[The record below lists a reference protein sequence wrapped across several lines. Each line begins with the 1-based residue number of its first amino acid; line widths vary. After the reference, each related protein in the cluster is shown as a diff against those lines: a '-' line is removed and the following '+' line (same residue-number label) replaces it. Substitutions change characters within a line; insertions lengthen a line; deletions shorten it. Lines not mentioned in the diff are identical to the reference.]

1 MTINEI
7 AQSVSNKL
15 GGRIATPLIYAQLM
29 HETGGGTSELAQKH
43 HNYAGVTQVEAND
56 LPQPDGSNYYMN
68 FGSDEEFASYFADY
82 LSKYE
87 ENGIFN
93 ATNTA
98 EYAKALKDGGY
109 YGDTVDNYTSG
120 LNRYAGQDS
129 IGELALPASDL
140 INPQEPIVEQE
151 EIQEA
156 TFEDKFYD
164 TVYDSAFWGTFRGMA
179 ATRDGVDPN
188 FSLTQADIDEVQ
200 KSLNGDYAAT
210 LWVCQNAKSAAQ
222 LRRLTQMKQEDLE
235 RRKRV
240 DNSNIGVSTLGTV
253 LGSVIDPINYIPVF
267 GAAGKVGS
275 AARYAR
281 LAAGNATL
289 NVLERGVAEANTGYK
304 QDYTMA
310 ALLGAVA
317 GAGIPA
323 ALDMAGLKLSK
334 NRRVVSQ
341 LEDDYLNADKTSRNQ
356 LEGRK
361 APNEAVDDIE
371 FTEQLNKAHDVNFAS
386 TISDIEVSKHLSP
399 ESGVYVLS
407 KEDAQRIAKTRG
419 IEVPDNAKGI
429 FDDASGISILIKDNL
444 ENTED
449 IRKTILHEKG
459 AHGLKYV
466 LSENDYNKVI
476 SELKFMIREN
486 PSPAVKR
493 AVARAENKSDPE
505 EVLGYLAEELKPS
518 NPILRNIK
526 KKLDKSLNL
535 LGVKGRMSEDDFL
548 DILTKSAKYNLEN
561 QKGYRVLSDGSTM
574 FHNFRYS
581 EKNAVNP
588 ANLDEAAEANGFK
601 VRVGNEL
608 KRSALLATPYTALSV
623 SSSKTAR
630 KFADRFLVNP
640 HMNKTVKVIPVEQQK
655 MYLVGQLNTSLV
667 DYYKVRDKAV
677 LQKSPVLGR
686 VSPKL
691 KEDYN
696 RSVIEAYNAI
706 HGKNIASHV
715 DKDFPAE
722 IMEGVAALKKLRDN
736 MIDIMK
742 NTQQIFGEG
751 RNILPENWEVL
762 DDEFWRFFD
771 DTKRANFVG
780 QFKDPQ
786 SAVEWL
792 TEYGKK
798 AAKRSVI
805 RKQMEKKAESAYAE
819 ALAKAKAADQQPP
832 VKPAPFTPEQIE
844 AEVAKQAREWALGV
858 TDQNVSNRKIRTAN
872 STVNAIDNLE
882 FMKHRFPMD
891 TSLVVKDPWGYDFS
905 FDNDLRSFDF
915 DNIVPLLCNRF
926 AGEVSLGT
934 VFSKQKVTNMNPL
947 GEMEAFTDDLR
958 NLRATIESE
967 LQAEVN
973 KRQMTA
979 SQMADELHAFDFAM
993 DKLRGISSL
1002 EEPRSRLDAL
1012 VRSLCTLSYA
1022 RNGANMGF
1030 NQLGEIA
1037 GTLAYAGFSAAFDL
1051 IPSLGRKITDIR
1063 LGKGSEDTLNEA
1075 VLDLFGTDATR
1086 YIWHNTGSASSIM
1099 FQRAGTGSTLDKMAD
1114 KAAGF
1119 INTSASFVSTLS
1131 GLPKL
1136 TAIML
1141 QSARKQTLIDVVKAV
1156 NGFDNFP
1163 AYRNPFST
1171 KKLRAA
1177 GIDDWNTFKESLQP
1191 YMRFKS
1197 ATLSTSTVRTNQL
1210 QELDVQRLHK
1220 ENPQL
1225 FMRLRTLID
1234 NQTMRCIQQGNIGN
1248 TNILK
1253 EKSLF
1258 WRVFFQ
1264 FKDFT
1269 MRATHTQTWR
1279 VATNREADDW
1289 LSAAFSMVTNAGVVA
1304 SLAYLRAQVK
1314 YGDNEAKKE
1323 QYLKDYSS
1331 LPKLAY
1337 AGFMRSSVGSA
1348 FSSVNDLAEIAG
1360 VSPLPTIRT
1369 TVSRYE
1375 TPNIM
1380 EKPEL
1385 TVGSAITQL
1394 PAIKTALDIGIT
1406 GFKLGKNVVSN
1417 EDYLT
1422 QYELKKALELLPAQ
1436 NNFFMIKLREELV
1449 KESQLPKR

>member
-7 AQSVSNKL
+7 AQSVSDKL

-29 HETGGGTSELAQKH
+29 HETGGGTSELAQRH

-68 FGSDEEFASYFADY
+68 FDSDEEFASYFADY

-93 ATNTA
+93 ATNTG
-98 EYAKALKDGGY
+98 EYAKALKAGGY
-109 YGDTVDNYTSG
+109 FGDTVENYTTG
-120 LNRYAGQDS
+120 LNRYVGQDS
-129 IGELALPASDL
+129 IGEFALPASDI

-164 TVYDSAFWGTFRGMA
+164 TVYDSAFFGTLRSLA
-179 ATRDGVDPN
+179 ATRDGVDPD
-188 FSLTQADIDEVQ
+188 FKITQADIDEVQ
-200 KSLNGDYAAT
+200 AALGGDYAST
-210 LWVCQNAKSAAQ
+210 LWVCQNAKSASQ
-222 LRRLTQMKQEDLE
+222 LRRLTKMKQEDLE

-240 DNSNIGVSTLGTV
+240 DNSSVGVSTLGTI

-267 GAAGKVGS
+267 GAAGKVGRV
-275 AARYAR
+275 ARYAK
-281 LAAGNATL
+281 LAAGNAAL
-289 NVLERGVAEANTGYK
+289 NVMERGVAEANTGFK

-310 ALLGAVA
+310 ALLGAAA

-323 ALDMAGLKLSK
+323 VLDMAGLKLSK
-334 NRRVVSQ
+334 NKRIVSQ
-341 LEDDYLNADKTSRNQ
+341 LENDYLNAEKTSRNQ
-356 LEGRK
+356 LLGRK
-361 APNEAVDDIE
+361 APNEVAEDVDFID
-371 FTEQLNKAHDVNFAS
+371 QLKKAHDGNYAA
-386 TISDIEVSKHLSP
+386 TISDQEVSKHLSP
-399 ESGVYVLS
+399 DSGVYVLS

-419 IEVPDNAKGI
+419 IEVPDKAKGI

-493 AVARAENKSDPE
+493 AVERAENKNDPE

-526 KKLDKSLNL
+526 KKLDRSLNL

-561 QKGYRVLSDGSTM
+561 QKGYRVLSDGSTV

-588 ANLDEAAEANGFK
+588 SKLDAAAELNGFTT
-601 VRVGNEL
+601 RVGDSL

-623 SSSKTAR
+623 SLSKTAR

-640 HMNKTVKVIPVEQQK
+640 HMNKTVEVIPVEQQK
-655 MYLVGQLNTSLV
+655 MYLVGQLQTSLV
-667 DYYKVRDKAV
+667 DYYKARDKAV
-677 LQKSPVLGR
+677 LQKTPVLGR
-686 VSPKL
+686 FSTKL

-696 RSVIEAYNAI
+696 RAVIDAYNAVY
-706 HGKNIASHV
+706 GKNIAAHI
-715 DKDFPAE
+715 DKDFPADV
-722 IMEGVAALKKLRDN
+722 MEGVAALKKLRDN
-736 MIDIMK
+736 MIEIMK

-751 RNILPENWEVL
+751 RNILPEDWEVL

-771 DTKRANFVG
+771 DTKRANFVS
-780 QFKDPQ
+780 QFKDPK

-792 TEYGKK
+792 TKYGIK
-798 AAKRSVI
+798 AAKRNVI
-805 RKQMEKKAESAYAE
+805 RKQMERKVLSEWAQAAS
-819 ALAKAKAADQQPP
+819 KAKEAGQQPP
-832 VKPAPFTPEQIE
+832 AKPAAFTPEQIE
-844 AEVAKQAREWALGV
+844 AEVAKQAQEWALGV
-858 TDQNVSNRKIRTAN
+858 TDQNVSNRKAHTAN
-872 STVNAIDNLE
+872 STVNAIDNLD

-934 VFSKQKVTNMNPL
+934 VFSKQRVKNVNPL
-947 GEMEAFTDDLR
+947 GEMESFTDDLK

-973 KRQMTA
+973 KRQLTS

-993 DKLRGISSL
+993 DKLRGVSSMQ
-1002 EEPRSRLDAL
+1002 EPRSRLDAL

-1037 GTLAYAGFSAAFDL
+1037 GTLAYAGFSAVFDL
-1051 IPSLGRKITDIR
+1051 IPSVGRKITDIR
-1063 LGKGSEDTLNEA
+1063 LGKGSEDALNDA

-1086 YIWHNTGSASSIM
+1086 YIWYNTNSTNSIM
-1099 FQRAGTGSTLDKMAD
+1099 FQRAGTGSALDKFAD
-1114 KAAGF
+1114 RTAGL

-1141 QSARKQTLIDVVKAV
+1141 QSARKQTLIDVVKFA
-1156 NGFDNFP
+1156 NGVGDFP
-1163 AYRNPFST
+1163 AYRNPFSA

-1177 GIDDWNTFKESLQP
+1177 GITDADAFKEALKP
-1191 YMRFKS
+1191 YMVITKNKL
-1197 ATLSTSTVRTNQL
+1197 A
-1210 QELDVQRLHK
+1210 ELDVKKLHK

-1248 TNILK
+1248 TNLLK

-1279 VATNREADDW
+1279 IVSNREIDDW
-1289 LSAAFSMVTNAGVVA
+1289 FSAGFSMLTNAGVVA
-1304 SLAYLRAQVK
+1304 ALAYMRAEVK
-1314 YGDNEAKKE
+1314 FGNNEVKKE
-1323 QYLKDYSS
+1323 RYLKDYFS
-1331 LPKLAY
+1331 LPSLAY
-1337 AGFMRSSVGSA
+1337 AGFMRSSAGSA
-1348 FSSVNDLAEIAG
+1348 FSTGNDLLEIAG
-1360 VSPLPTIRT
+1360 ISPLPTIRT

-1375 TPNIM
+1375 TPNIFD
-1380 EKPEL
+1380 KPEL
-1385 TVGSAITQL
+1385 TVGSAVTQL
-1394 PAIKTALDIGIT
+1394 PAIKTALDIGINA
-1406 GFKLGKNVVSN
+1406 FKMGQNVVSN

-1436 NNFFMIKLREELV
+1436 NNFVMIKLREELV
-1449 KESQLPKR
+1449 KETQLAKR